1 MTLSWSLD
9 KIGPICR
16 SAEDA
21 AVVFNY
27 IHGTDELDASAV
39 NRPFN
44 YKQATDIK
52 KLRIGYAKNYFDRIT
67 DTSRNELKVL
77 ETFRNMGI
85 ELVPIVFPDS
95 GVYKF
100 NIMSIVISAE
110 SSAAFDEFTRANID
124 DEMTRQEKFDWPN
137 GFRTSRM
144 MSAAE
149 YVNAN
154 RHRYLLMKAV
164 NEALKD
170 IDVLICPTRGSGSQT
185 AITNLTG
192 HPAVV
197 VPIGFDKRFNLPS
210 SITFLGKL
218 YGEADL

>member
-1 MTLSWSLD
+1 M
-9 KIGPICR
+9 
-16 SAEDA
+16 
-21 AVVFNY
+21 N
-27 IHGTDELDASAV
+27 
-39 NRPFN
+39 
-44 YKQATDIK
+44 
-52 KLRIGYAKNYFDRIT
+52 LR
-67 DTSRNELKVL
+67 
-77 ETFRNMGI
+77 
-85 ELVPIVFPDS
+85 
-95 GVYKF
+95 
-100 NIMSIVISAE
+100 
-110 SSAAFDEFTRANID
+110 RANID

-170 IDVLICPTRGSGSQT
+170 IDVVICPTRGSGSQT

-192 HPAVV
+192 HPAVC

-218 YGEADL
+218 YGEADLLSVAKAYQDATAWDEMHPPMFK